1 MLNRLLITAAT
12 LGLLVCGATVG
23 LEAVGVLFHAGR
35 TPDPEQQRAEA
46 FLARLETELSPAD
59 LPTEPVEFR
68 TDVAQEAPAPNAEA
82 VAPVGVSPDADARV
96 AEGPQPADPATA
108 RAEQVA
114 LAPTGKVESPLP
126 EGELQPEAGPEPT
139 EPEPAPEPTPPVT
152 REAEPVGAQPPA
164 QLAVET
170 INTPAAAA
178 PARPQRL
185 VGARSARAAE
195 PVGRYVS
202 FGWPFLDWLDAVIY
216 PPAAPVTP
224 GGRARQLATA
234 RLN

>member
-1 MLNRLLITAAT
+1 MLKRLLTTAGT

-23 LEAVGVLFHAGR
+23 LEAVGVLFRAGS
-35 TPDPEQQRAEA
+35 TPDPEQQRVEA

-59 LPTEPVEFR
+59 LPTEPVDFP
-68 TDVAQEAPAPNAEA
+68 TDVARETPTPNAEA
-82 VAPVGVSPDADARV
+82 VAPADLAPDADARV
-96 AEGPQPADPATA
+96 AEGPQPPDPATD

-126 EGELQPEAGPEPT
+126 EGEPQPEAGPEPAQP
-139 EPEPAPEPTPPVT
+139 ESAPEPAPPVIQ
-152 REAEPVGAQPPA
+152 EAEPVAAQPPA
-164 QLAVET
+164 QLAVEAT
-170 INTPAAAA
+170 ETPAAAA

-185 VGARSARAAE
+185 DGARRARAAE

-216 PPAAPVTP
+216 PPRAPVAP
-224 GGRARQLATA
+224 VAAGRAS
-234 RLN
+234 